1 MSSGV
6 PINLRIVSMWETYSD
21 KRRGVE
27 RERGKE
33 RGREEKR
40 ERGREERER
49 DGERERQR
57 EEKRRGEVTR

>member
-21 KRRGVE
+21 KRRGE
-27 RERGKE
+27 DMRRERG
-33 RGREEKR
+33 EEKR
-40 ERGREERER
+40 REREEEERER